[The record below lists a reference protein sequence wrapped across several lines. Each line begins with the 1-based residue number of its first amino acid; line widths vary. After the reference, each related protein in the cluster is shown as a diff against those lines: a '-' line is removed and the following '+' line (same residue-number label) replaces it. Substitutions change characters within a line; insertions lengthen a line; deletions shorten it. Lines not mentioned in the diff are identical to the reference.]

1 MTVGSKLESWPVK
14 QTLPAGRSDSN
25 SYTHKMTP
33 TFHIRECTDADWPQA
48 TGLIRSVFFGGGF
61 GSAQRLEQNGR
72 REIIE
77 PAGTTMVAV
86 EAGASGQVLG
96 AVVLAHRGGPLALTA
111 QEGEA
116 EIRMLAVDPQA
127 RGRGVG
133 EALVRECLNR
143 AALPPHSAHTMVL
156 HTQPLMVAAQRLYE
170 RLGFVRVPERDL
182 TLGPEAQGPAGPST
196 RERWAYALHMVK

>member
-1 MTVGSKLESWPVK
+1 
-14 QTLPAGRSDSN
+14 
-25 SYTHKMTP
+25 MTP
-33 TFHIRECTDADWPQA
+33 TIHIRECTDADWPHA
-48 TGLIRSVFFGGGF
+48 LGLNRSVFLGEGF
-61 GSAQRLEQNGR
+61 GSAQRIEQNGR
-72 REIIE
+72 REVIE
-77 PAGTTMVAV
+77 PAGTMLVAV
-86 EAGASGQVLG
+86 ESGAGGQVLG

-111 QEGEA
+111 REGEA

-143 AALPPHSAHTMVL
+143 AALPPLSAHTMVL
-156 HTQPLMVAAQRLYE
+156 HTQPLMLAAQRLYE

-196 RERWAYALHMVK
+196 RERWAYALRMVK